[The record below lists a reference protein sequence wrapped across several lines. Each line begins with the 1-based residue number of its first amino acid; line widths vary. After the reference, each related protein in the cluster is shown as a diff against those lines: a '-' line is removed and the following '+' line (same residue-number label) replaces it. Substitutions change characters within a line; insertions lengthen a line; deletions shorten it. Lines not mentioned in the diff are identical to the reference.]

1 MAVLPVRW
9 GFLGAGA
16 IAYSSLGPAVRAADG
31 AVLHAA
37 AARDPAR
44 AGGLEPAV
52 AHASYAD
59 LLADDDVEAVYISL
73 HNEAHLRWA
82 TAALAAGKHVLCEKP
97 LGLTATEVDDMVAA
111 ADQAGLLLVE
121 AVWNRWHPRTREAE
135 QLVGDGALGTVRRV
149 VARFDGNLPAAGDY
163 RWEPDLGG
171 GALYDVG
178 CYAIA
183 GALWAFGWQQPTEVV
198 ARAELLPSGADRL
211 TVAELRFPDGGS
223 AEVIAGFTGTGE
235 DRLEI
240 TGTAGTLELVPPA
253 YAAGPSVP
261 ATLRLLTGSG
271 PDEPTWPP
279 TDAYRLMVEEVSRA
293 VRGEPATLVPLRQSR
308 AGAAVL
314 DQIRAAAGL
323 TATPTTPAT

>member
-1 MAVLPVRW
+1 MAVSAVRW

-44 AGGLEPAV
+44 AAGLEPV
-52 AHASYAD
+52 VTHDNYRELIAD
-59 LLADDDVEAVYISL
+59 PEVEAVYISL
-73 HNEAHLRWA
+73 HNEAHLEWV

-97 LGLTATEVDDMVAA
+97 LGLTATEVDEMVAA
-111 ADQAGLLLVE
+111 ADRADRLLVE

-135 QLVGDGALGTVRRV
+135 QLVADGALGTVHRV
-149 VARFDGNLPAAGDY
+149 VARFDGGLPATDNY
-163 RWEPDLGG
+163 RWEPVLGG

-183 GALWAFGWQQPTEVV
+183 GALWAFGWQQPTEVI

-211 TVAELRFPDGGS
+211 TVAELRFAGGGS
-223 AEVIAGFTGTGE
+223 AEMVAGFTGTNE
-235 DRLEI
+235 QRLEVI
-240 TGTAGTLELVPPA
+240 GTGGALELVPPA
-253 YAAGPSVP
+253 YSAGLGETAV
-261 ATLRLLTGSG
+261 LRLLTGAA
-271 PDEPTWPP
+271 PEEPTWPP
-279 TDAYRLMVEEVSRA
+279 IDPYRLMVEEVSRA
-293 VRGEPATLVPLRQSR
+293 VRGQPATLVPLSQSR

-314 DQIRAAAGL
+314 DQIRESAGL
-323 TATPTTPAT
+323 DRVA